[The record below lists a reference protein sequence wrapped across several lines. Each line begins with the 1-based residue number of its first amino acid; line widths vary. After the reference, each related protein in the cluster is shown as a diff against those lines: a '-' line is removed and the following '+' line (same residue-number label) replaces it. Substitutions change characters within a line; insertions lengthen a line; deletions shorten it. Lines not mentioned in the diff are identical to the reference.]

1 MLLKNDGE
9 IMTLFLLAV
18 LLFPFL
24 GTTLGAGTVILLK
37 GGLAKKWQAILAG
50 VAAGVMVAASF
61 FSLLL
66 PAIDRSASLG
76 FFAFFPATLGVI
88 LGFLSFSLIDL
99 LLPSSLYEGK
109 IPKEKSSGSLL
120 FWAVTLH
127 NIPEGMAVGVAAA
140 AFLAN
145 DAHVTA
151 AATAL
156 LSFGIGVQNF
166 PEGAIISLPLVGGGM
181 KKRKAFLYG
190 FLSGIVEPLAAAITL
205 LLSFLIT
212 PLLPYLLSLA
222 AGVMLYVVIKE
233 LVPEGCDGGHATAF
247 SLAFAFGFCLMMAL
261 DVALG

>member
-1 MLLKNDGE
+1 MVK
-9 IMTLFLLAV
+9 IMSLFLWAV
-18 LLFPFL
+18 LLFPFF
-24 GTTLGAGTVILLK
+24 GTTLGAVTVFLLK
-37 GGLAKKWQAILAG
+37 GGLSKKWQAVLAG

-88 LGFLSFSLIDL
+88 LGFLSFCLIDIF
-99 LLPSSLYEGK
+99 LPSSLYEGGV
-109 IPKEKSSGSLL
+109 PKGKSAGSLL

-127 NIPEGMAVGVAAA
+127 NIPEGMAVGVAMA

-145 DAHVTA
+145 DAGVSA
-151 AATAL
+151 ADTAL

-166 PEGAIISLPLVGGGM
+166 PEGAIISLPLMGGGM

-190 FLSGIVEPLAAAITL
+190 FLSGIVEPLAAATTL
-205 LLSFLIT
+205 LLSFLIA

-233 LVPEGCDGGHATAF
+233 LVPEGCEGGNATVF
-247 SLAFAFGFCLMMAL
+247 TLSFALGFCLMMAL